1 MLCPNV
7 KMRVKRP
14 PREIAFE
21 PPPDKI
27 ESVRF
32 AAVTLVRHTAQRTLY
47 PRSCNPGVN
56 TPFAFR
62 ETISGRETDPPS
74 HSHFYPL
81 HRRCTARHH
90 GLVGIIGILGTTRFE
105 RIPLRLGHDTG
116 GLKKG
121 KCPRRGVS
129 GQSSSS
135 SGRGFRSWGAS
146 PITAPMGMRM
156 KDIREW
162 DVP

>member
-62 ETISGRETDPPS
+62 KTISGRETDPPL
-74 HSHFYPL
+74 P
-81 HRRCTARHH
+81 
-90 GLVGIIGILGTTRFE
+90 ILTFTHCIVDALRGTM
-105 RIPLRLGHDTG
+105 D
-116 GLKKG
+116 
-121 KCPRRGVS
+121 S
-129 GQSSSS
+129 
-135 SGRGFRSWGAS
+135 
-146 PITAPMGMRM
+146 
-156 KDIREW
+156 
-162 DVP
+162 